1 MVRSNFNDYTSLV
14 PLIGVVASLV
24 LDVDMITCLKWRK
37 VPSTPGHSFLSC
49 NSRFGMSLS
58 TGFSSQ
64 SPFLSWEELVWLEWE
79 RIPDLPAKDNLCW
92 AEACSCARS
101 VPVDEES
108 FRNFIC
114 VEGSSLRCVAPNYSL
129 DMLYS

>member
-1 MVRSNFNDYTSLV
+1 MVRSNFDDYTSLV
-14 PLIGVVASLV
+14 PLIGVVSSLV
-24 LDVDMITCLKWRK
+24 LDVDMIAHLKWRK
-37 VPSTPGHSFLSC
+37 VLGAPGHSFLSC

-79 RIPDLPAKDNLCW
+79 RIPDLPAKDNLCR

-114 VEGSSLRCVAPNYSL
+114 VEGSSLRRVASN
-129 DMLYS
+129 